1 MTKVNTMTN
10 AELLNIIKGVF
21 VAWNCGEY
29 NGKKYGDYMNEAR
42 EYDEMFPNFLAME
55 LPEDWDDN
63 RERWENEDY
72 NWILVEWEYYAK

>member
-1 MTKVNTMTN
+1 MTK

-29 NGKKYGDYMNEAR
+29 NGKKYGDYMEEAR
-42 EYDEMFPNFLAME
+42 KYNERFPNFLAME

-63 RERWENEDY
+63 RERWENDDY
-72 NWILVEWEYYAK
+72 NFVLAEWEYYAK